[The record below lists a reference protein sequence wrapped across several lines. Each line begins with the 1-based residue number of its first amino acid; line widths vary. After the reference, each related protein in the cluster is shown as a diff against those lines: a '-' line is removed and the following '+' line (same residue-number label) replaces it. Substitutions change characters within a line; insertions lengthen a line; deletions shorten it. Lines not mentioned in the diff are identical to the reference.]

1 MSRIRPGEV
10 VEGRYRLDRLLG
22 EGGYGAVYAAT
33 HLEMGTPLALKLLHA
48 HHSDSEETTAR
59 FRREARN
66 TARLRH
72 PHCVTVFDFGR
83 SEIAEQEVFFL
94 AMELLDGETLA
105 DLLRRGPIEPHRAM
119 VILDQILLALEAAH
133 GLGLIH
139 RDLKPD
145 NVFLVKTGRLDHV
158 KVLDFGIAKALE
170 SEDSASITASGT
182 VIGTPAFMS
191 PEQCRGVGIDP
202 RSDLYSLGCVAWAM
216 LAGQPPFKRDST
228 LGYLLA
234 HVQDPPGDIA
244 HVAILH
250 EIPPH
255 LRRFI
260 ATCLEKD
267 PKDRYPTAS
276 AARQA
281 LSTRAAQPEA
291 LTTARGIALPAPP
304 KARRAWQFGA
314 IALTLCVLAIGLWSV
329 LSPGEPLEADYPR
342 VRLVISEDW
351 EKAPHPD
358 DLTSPSVPAFPAT
371 RTAAGVS
378 PDPLSPRPAS
388 ASVAPLAL
396 PGPDTTLEAIAPSAE
411 VAMAVAAAPEVE
423 EASAHL
429 TVAELSALAERLC
442 APARRLSTRTARTV
456 ETTARD
462 TLSREPAPH
471 VSQLHLEVT
480 QTRSITL
487 MLCNGT
493 TSKRECASCTV
504 TPSSAPSPRPSPA
517 QAATRDRKDEAQTP
531 PSHDFAGDAIDGD
544 DSPRLSRTQLEA
556 VVRPQL
562 AKVVT
567 AASGYITR
575 NGQVPTLRELHVIGA
590 IPSPIDD
597 WGNGLILKVGEAI
610 AGTVTV
616 TVCSRGPEAGSPH
629 DDVCATGTARLATE

>member
-1 MSRIRPGEV
+1 MTRIRQGEV

-83 SEIAEQEVFFL
+83 SELAGQEVFFL

-145 NVFLVKTGRLDHV
+145 NVFLAKTGGLDQV
-158 KVLDFGIAKALE
+158 KVLDFGIAKTLE
-170 SEDSASITASGT
+170 SEESASITASGT

-191 PEQCRGVGIDP
+191 PEQCRGVGIDA

-244 HVAILH
+244 HVAFLH
-250 EIPPH
+250 EIPPQ

-267 PKDRYPTAS
+267 PKDRYPTAT

-281 LSTRAAQPEA
+281 LSATGPLPAA
-291 LTTARGIALPAPP
+291 LMTARGAALPATP
-304 KARRAWQFGA
+304 RRRHRSPL
-314 IALTLCVLAIGLWSV
+314 IAT
-329 LSPGEPLEADYPR
+329 
-342 VRLVISEDW
+342 
-351 EKAPHPD
+351 
-358 DLTSPSVPAFPAT
+358 
-371 RTAAGVS
+371 
-378 PDPLSPRPAS
+378 
-388 ASVAPLAL
+388 
-396 PGPDTTLEAIAPSAE
+396 
-411 VAMAVAAAPEVE
+411 AVAALALGLGLFVLMTPDAEQAGPAAFASPPTEPVVVANETSSSPPPEAPTPPPETFE
-423 EASAHL
+423 APSSQASAQLEDSHPPTAPPHTTAPPEPIPTASPEPTPPPRL
-429 TVAELSALAERLC
+429 SPAELSALAESLC

-456 ETTARD
+456 EAVARD
-462 TLSREPAPH
+462 TLTRDLAPH
-471 VSQLHLEVT
+471 ASQVELEVT
-480 QTRSITL
+480 QARAISLTL
-487 MLCNGT
+487 CT
-493 TSKRECASCTV
+493 ATPERECASCTV
-504 TPSSAPSPRPSPA
+504 TPSSAPSPRPTPEQTAARERKSNA
-517 QAATRDRKDEAQTP
+517 QPPP
-531 PSHDFAGDAIDGD
+531 PSYDFAGDSIEAD
-544 DSPRLSRTQLEA
+544 DSPGLSRTQVEA

-567 AASGYITR
+567 AAAGYITR

-590 IPSPIDD
+590 IPNPIDD
-597 WGNGLILKVGEAI
+597 WGHGLIFKVGEAI

-616 TVCSRGPEAGSPH
+616 TVCSRGPESGSPH

>member
-1 MSRIRPGEV
+1 MTRIRPGEV

-83 SEIAEQEVFFL
+83 SELAGQEVFFL

-145 NVFLVKTGRLDHV
+145 NVFLVKTGGLDHV

-244 HVAILH
+244 HVAFLH
-250 EIPPH
+250 EIPPQ

-281 LSTRAAQPEA
+281 LAVTGTHPAA
-291 LTTARGIALPAPP
+291 LMTARGRALPPPP
-304 KARRAWQFGA
+304 KARRGWLLGAVALAVCALAVGLWPWLSADDERSADLEVVRIESGDERSLGLRGGEASPSEASVVPGAPTALLVRPDSSTPPAAASAVELVDAADMDTSPDANTPSEDGAPA
-314 IALTLCVLAIGLWSV
+314 IAEL
-329 LSPGEPLEADYPR
+329 D
-342 VRLVISEDW
+342 SE
-351 EKAPHPD
+351 E
-358 DLTSPSVPAFPAT
+358 TSRERSPSH
-371 RTAAGVS
+371 RLTA
-378 PDPLSPRPAS
+378 
-388 ASVAPLAL
+388 
-396 PGPDTTLEAIAPSAE
+396 
-411 VAMAVAAAPEVE
+411 
-423 EASAHL
+423 
-429 TVAELSALAERLC
+429 AELSALTERLC
-442 APARRLSTRTARTV
+442 ASARRLPTRTHRTV
-456 ETTARD
+456 EAAMREALARESITDLDIEVVPARTLTLTFCTGTPPARD
-462 TLSREPAPH
+462 
-471 VSQLHLEVT
+471 
-480 QTRSITL
+480 
-487 MLCNGT
+487 
-493 TSKRECASCTV
+493 CASCAI
-504 TPSSAPSPRPSPA
+504 TPGSATTRPAAAQTSPGPTPGRPESA
-517 QAATRDRKDEAQTP
+517 QQTP
-531 PSHDFAGDAIDGD
+531 PVSNPAG
-544 DSPRLSRTQLEA
+544 PTRP
-556 VVRPQL
+556 VRPTTT
-562 AKVVT
+562 K
-567 AASGYITR
+567 
-575 NGQVPTLRELHVIGA
+575 P
-590 IPSPIDD
+590 
-597 WGNGLILKVGEAI
+597 
-610 AGTVTV
+610 
-616 TVCSRGPEAGSPH
+616 PEFE
-629 DDVCATGTARLATE
+629 RLEE